1 MRISRSVLFLLK
13 KISDS
18 ISPSENRQIFLAT
31 ILSRI
36 PVPSKR
42 YDCLLQHYRFMT
54 DDKEQEVLPEA
65 IPLEWTYKEQK
76 ELLNR
81 LDSCIG
87 NGISETEFRIL
98 FRRCKKCM
106 RVGAR
111 PVMNRHICAG
121 VSKRHVL
128 VPQVMPH
135 LTPLYNY

>member
-1 MRISRSVLFLLK
+1 
-13 KISDS
+13 
-18 ISPSENRQIFLAT
+18 
-31 ILSRI
+31 
-36 PVPSKR
+36 
-42 YDCLLQHYRFMT
+42 MT

-121 VSKRHVL
+121 VSKRRVL
-128 VPQVMPH
+128 VPRVMPH